1 MLFTN
6 LFCRVILNVI
16 CKFILQSN
24 LTFSRLLQIHN
35 LLSSL
40 VVRTNLEQLCSP
52 LLSVSYFVVLDIVN
66 SEILVCC
73 AELLQVACALLR
85 LRLDLVDK
93 LLVVRKRKTNL
104 QVRVDSMVEVSLLE
118 ESINSSVV
126 ELLCNLTVDV
136 GSLLQSSL
144 LGSLVCSSL

>member
-1 MLFTN
+1 MYLTKKVSRLAHLFI
-6 LFCRVILNVI
+6 FKNVSY
-16 CKFILQSN
+16 KLILQSN
-24 LTFSRLLQIHN
+24 LTLTDYFRSIICMLLQIHN

-85 LRLDLVDK
+85 LGLDLVDE

-104 QVRVDSMVEVSLLE
+104 QVRVDS
-118 ESINSSVV
+118 VV
-126 ELLCNLTVDV
+126 ACLKRA
-136 GSLLQSSL
+136 
-144 LGSLVCSSL
+144 